1 MIHSGNWFKSNIYLV
16 VHNNFVLASDSYYC
30 KWDGGTTLTVMISI
44 FKLTE
49 DHQSGFTECQTY
61 FLSFL
66 LHHLSQPLTHGEKK
80 IDFDFSHFTLVTSI
94 FMDFQ
99 YLFVMSCGSWKREN
113 SYLFW
118 DICIFDQYRIT
129 MKNKGDH
136 TSTILNSCSSQR
148 YRLLLPVPVSYH
160 KGKIFQIPKM

>member
-1 MIHSGNWFKSNIYLV
+1 
-16 VHNNFVLASDSYYC
+16 
-30 KWDGGTTLTVMISI
+30 MISI

-66 LHHLSQPLTHGEKK
+66 LHHLSQPPTHGEKK

-99 YLFVMSCGSWKREN
+99 YHVAHEKEKTATFSEISV
-113 SYLFW
+113 
-118 DICIFDQYRIT
+118 
-129 MKNKGDH
+129 
-136 TSTILNSCSSQR
+136 
-148 YRLLLPVPVSYH
+148 
-160 KGKIFQIPKM
+160 

>member
-16 VHNNFVLASDSYYC
+16 VHNNFVLAPDSCYC

-66 LHHLSQPLTHGEKK
+66 LHHLSQPLRHGEKK
-80 IDFDFSHFTLVTSI
+80 IDFDFSHFTLVTSHI
-94 FMDFQ
+94 HGFSISVCN
-99 YLFVMSCGSWKREN
+99 VMWHVAHEKEKIATFSEISVQLISIESLDIREITN
-113 SYLFW
+113 S
-118 DICIFDQYRIT
+118 D
-129 MKNKGDH
+129 
-136 TSTILNSCSSQR
+136 
-148 YRLLLPVPVSYH
+148 
-160 KGKIFQIPKM
+160 